1 MTAPKP
7 YRSKLQPFEAEIA
20 AMRQKR
26 PPTPYREIV
35 RILKERY
42 GLGVQLSTLA
52 NFVKVRSKGK
62 RNSYLFG
69 PPWHRVSSL
78 LPQHPRQL
86 STQQVGHRSNSDI
99 PQGGGAEDA
108 LCRPRRRVAFTFSE
122 QYNLTRLTPEEAAA
136 LEKKLDE
143 ELKGGGES

>member
-1 MTAPKP
+1 MTAPRP

-26 PPTPYREIV
+26 PPIPYREIV
-35 RILKERY
+35 KILKQRH
-42 GLGVQLSTLA
+42 GVGVQLSTLA

-69 PPWHRVSSL
+69 PPWHRVGNL
-78 LPQHPRQL
+78 LPHHATMP
-86 STQQVGHRSNSDI
+86 STQYPGHHSDGAI
-99 PQGGGAEDA
+99 PQAKKGEDA
-108 LCRPRRRVAFTFSE
+108 PFRHRRPVAFTFSE
-122 QYNLTRLTPEEAAA
+122 QYNLTRLTPEEKAA

-143 ELKGGGES
+143 ELKGKS

>member
-1 MTAPKP
+1 MTAPRP

-69 PPWHRVSSL
+69 PPWHRVSSSFL
-78 LPQHPRQL
+78 QHPRQL
-86 STQQVGHRSNSDI
+86 STQHPGRSSSDI
-99 PQGGGAEDA
+99 PQGG
-108 LCRPRRRVAFTFSE
+108 PRRRVAFTFSE

-143 ELKGGGES
+143 ELKGGGS

>member
-1 MTAPKP
+1 MTTPRP

-26 PPTPYREIV
+26 PPIPYREIV
-35 RILKERY
+35 KFLKDRH
-42 GLGVQLSTLA
+42 GIRVQLSTLA

-62 RNSYLFG
+62 RRSYLFG
-69 PPWHRVSSL
+69 PPWHPLNNPFPDQKAKSVT
-78 LPQHPRQL
+78 PRHQF
-86 STQQVGHRSNSDI
+86 TSDI
-99 PQGGGAEDA
+99 PQGGKAEEA
-108 LCRPRRRVAFTFSE
+108 LSRPRRPVAFTFSE

-143 ELKGGGES
+143 ELKGKS